1 MPVRGRICGGIGA
14 VMELRTLRYFLA
26 VAREE
31 NITEAAR
38 QLHVTQPTLS
48 RQIMDLEEE
57 LGKPLFFRSN
67 RRTILT
73 EDGMHLRARAE
84 EIISLVDATEMEFL
98 STEDQIYGE
107 VRIGAGESSAT
118 RYITGTIARIRNRY
132 PGIRYRFISGD
143 SATIQ
148 ELLEHNTI
156 DFGLILENQ
165 HPDHFE
171 ALKLPSHH
179 YSGLLVRKDD
189 SLAQRPCITK
199 DMIADLPLIVSDR
212 YNHHRDALTP
222 WIREDKNHPLNIVAT
237 YDLIYNAAV
246 LVENKIGYAVTIDGL
261 TYTGEGSPFAFL
273 PFSPDQIM
281 NMQLIWKSH
290 QMMSK
295 ACEVFLT
302 ELKND
307 LLPPRG

>member
-1 MPVRGRICGGIGA
+1 MLVRGRICGAIGA

-84 EIISLVDATEMEFL
+84 EIVSLVDATEMEFL

-118 RYITGTIARIRNRY
+118 GCLSDTISKMLRRY
-132 PGIRYRFISGD
+132 PGIRYRFLSGD
-143 SATIQ
+143 SSTLQ
-148 ELLEHNTI
+148 ELLEHNKI

-165 HPDHFE
+165 NPEAFE
-171 ALKLPSHH
+171 SLMIPSRH
-179 YSGLLVRKDD
+179 YTGLLVRKDD
-189 SLAQRPCITK
+189 AIARHPYITR
-199 DMIADLPLIVSDR
+199 DMIQDLPLIVSER
-212 YNHHRDALTP
+212 YHHHRDALTP
-222 WIREDKNHPLNIVAT
+222 WIREDKQHPLNIVAT
-237 YDLIYNAAV
+237 YDLVYNASI
-246 LVENKIGYAVTIDGL
+246 LVENRIGYAVTIDGL
-261 TYTGEGSPFAFL
+261 IYTGEGSPFAFL
-273 PFSPDQIM
+273 PFSPDQTLNIHF
-281 NMQLIWKSH
+281 IWKSH

-295 ACEVFLT
+295 ACEVFLQ
-302 ELKND
+302 EVRND
-307 LLPPRG
+307 LLPPHG